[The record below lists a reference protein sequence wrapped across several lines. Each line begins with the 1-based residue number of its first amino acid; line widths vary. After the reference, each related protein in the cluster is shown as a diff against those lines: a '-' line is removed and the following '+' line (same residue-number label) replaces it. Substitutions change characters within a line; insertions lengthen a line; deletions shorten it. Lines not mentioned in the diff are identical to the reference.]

1 MSNKLTCGQTPTRRS
16 ESSPALGT
24 ATGPHQCPPF
34 MRTSTQPL
42 THGRTTRRMRLAGG
56 WMGRA
61 GDDTM
66 AVFEVRCEH
75 AVVSGEMGAH
85 TADEN
90 TADTRSKLDALGCES
105 TGGENRE
112 LVSAMTFRKP
122 GGSIALLSCTFDAIN
137 NISGRHTASQSEPD
151 LSYMCSPLYRH
162 VGWGFCDTARA
173 VLDRNVDIVK
183 SERDADNRSGGRPCT
198 RLRSSAR

>member
-1 MSNKLTCGQTPTRRS
+1 MSTIFAHFYAAANTWAHDPTHEARGQ
-16 ESSPALGT
+16 
-24 ATGPHQCPPF
+24 
-34 MRTSTQPL
+34 
-42 THGRTTRRMRLAGG
+42 MRLAGG

-66 AVFEVRCEH
+66 VMFDVRCEH

-105 TGGENRE
+105 TGGQNRE

-151 LSYMCSPLYRH
+151 LSYRCSPLYRH

-183 SERDADNRSGGRPCT
+183 SERDADNRSGGRPFWRATLHGELCGHGAFIVT
-198 RLRSSAR
+198 V

>member
-1 MSNKLTCGQTPTRRS
+1 
-16 ESSPALGT
+16 
-24 ATGPHQCPPF
+24 
-34 MRTSTQPL
+34 
-42 THGRTTRRMRLAGG
+42 
-56 WMGRA
+56 MGRA

-137 NISGRHTASQSEPD
+137 NINGRHTASQIEPD